1 MKAFNVVDMQV
12 ARNPVARSIANKI
25 LADAIRSFQTRL
37 YLLNDGEDCE
47 SDARAAMQVLAV
59 VSEAL
64 FLTNK
69 EKSPEHQ
76 VIRGAMSCLVQM
88 AKRGF
93 TWKTVDAGAIDAALS
108 RAVDLY
114 KTMKAQTI
122 NKAWANVMAT
132 SRRLAEEM
140 EVAA

>member
-12 ARNPVARSIANKI
+12 ARNPVARAIANKN
-25 LADAIRSFQTRL
+25 LSDAVKTFQMRL

-69 EKSPEHQ
+69 EKTPEHQ

-93 TWKTVDAGAIDAALS
+93 TWRTVDAGSIDSALS

-114 KTMKAQTI
+114 KTLNAQTI
-122 NKAWANVMAT
+122 NQAWKNVMAT
-132 SRRLAEEM
+132 TRKLCR
-140 EVAA
+140 